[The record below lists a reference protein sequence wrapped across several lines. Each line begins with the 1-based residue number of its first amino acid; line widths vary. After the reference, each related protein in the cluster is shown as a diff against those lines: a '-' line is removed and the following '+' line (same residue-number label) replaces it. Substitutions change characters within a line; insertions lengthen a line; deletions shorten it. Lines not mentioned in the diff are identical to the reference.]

1 MKRCVFPYLR
11 AIMKPKG
18 NKANV
23 DPTKNDAETWKIVLS
38 LLKTL
43 HKKDELGFS
52 IGKTHYVIRKGN
64 FSK

>member
-1 MKRCVFPYLR
+1 MKRCVSPYLR
-11 AIMKPKG
+11 SIMKPKG
-18 NKANV
+18 DKKNV
-23 DPTKNDAETWKIVLS
+23 GPAKNDAETWKIVLS

-43 HKKDELGFS
+43 YKEDELGFN

>member
-1 MKRCVFPYLR
+1 
-11 AIMKPKG
+11 MKPKG
-18 NKANV
+18 DKKNV
-23 DPTKNDAETWKIVLS
+23 DPAKNDAETWKLVLS

-43 HKKDELGFS
+43 HKEDELGFN